1 MLTAPSPLLAASFT
15 WLTWFGL
22 EWFWKVC
29 GLSPSSPFFSVCF
42 GKSMNFRC
50 TRLELSKGFQWWK
63 KKTGSGAKKKLF
75 LYWHFSFT
83 RWWNQRG
90 KLMRRWAV
98 PCLDTGRRELVDEV
112 GESFFFFLLYGRWPF
127 WCGSKRVGQTAGTQR
142 AHTVQSDH
150 MVKFNQRPNAISIS

>member
-1 MLTAPSPLLAASFT
+1 MLIAPSPLLAASFT

-29 GLSPSSPFFSVCF
+29 GLSPSSRFFSVCF
-42 GKSMNFRC
+42 GKSMNFRR
-50 TRLELSKGFQWWK
+50 TRLELSMGFQWWK
-63 KKTGSGAKKKLF
+63 KKLALVQRKN
-75 LYWHFSFT
+75 FSCIDT
-83 RWWNQRG
+83 LVSLGDEIKGENWWDGGQCRVWTLGEGN
-90 KLMRRWAV
+90 LWMRLERV
-98 PCLDTGRRELVDEV
+98 
-112 GESFFFFLLYGRWPF
+112 FFFLLYGRWPF